1 MWSCCTM
8 LLQRGKS
15 GELSGAGGRGSTVWG
30 KIPGESEHSIRSD
43 LLLVEIFSTNTEFAR
58 PEIPPSAGLFCEVYK
73 RALLQQ
79 EEQAVLAVQGWAVKS
94 RWECLDLRDSYVS
107 MQLAVSMS
115 HGVALHHLLVRRGEV
130 LVTHL
135 HMYAEESHNYAKTL
149 HLSERSK
156 VRSYKRRNLQSI
168 HKQAHS
174 ITRYP
179 PKKGKVT
186 KGVIR

>member
-1 MWSCCTM
+1 MENLASSPGPGGGG
-8 LLQRGKS
+8 Q
-15 GELSGAGGRGSTVWG
+15 LSGVRYQG
-30 KIPGESEHSIRSD
+30 KANILFALIYFWWK
-43 LLLVEIFSTNTEFAR
+43 FSTNTEFAR

-79 EEQAVLAVQGWAVKS
+79 EQAVLAVQGWAVKS

-130 LVTHL
+130 HVTHL

-186 KGVIR
+186 KGIIR